1 MGGALK
7 TPVPVIAARCDNDPV
22 WTLAMDVVESGWY
35 MRKGWVVLGTDEN
48 ETADRILT
56 IWLHAWWRCWF
67 CTDAWRPSGRT
78 AQMLPLRA
86 KDESAQKR
94 LLPPLA
100 KLRTAIMA
108 AKSVRKMI
116 EE

>member
-1 MGGALK
+1 
-7 TPVPVIAARCDNDPV
+7 
-22 WTLAMDVVESGWY
+22 
-35 MRKGWVVLGTDEN
+35 
-48 ETADRILT
+48 
-56 IWLHAWWRCWF
+56 
-67 CTDAWRPSGRT
+67 
-78 AQMLPLRA
+78 MLPLR